1 MCSETI
7 TFTANAL
14 AEEFGKNIPIY
25 AEEVK
30 QGVKKPCFFI
40 KTESVKE
47 IPYIGE
53 RFLRKC
59 RLLIT
64 FYPEDG
70 SGKHAECER
79 TAERLFDCL
88 KFIDTGDRP
97 VMGREMSFEIK
108 DGRLLFHVE
117 HNEFMYRAK
126 PQIPMMEILK
136 QKRKENT

>member
-1 MCSETI
+1 MCSEII

-14 AEEFGKNIPIY
+14 AEEFGGDITIY

-30 QGVKKPCFFI
+30 QGVKKPCFFL
-40 KTESVKE
+40 KTEGVKE

-64 FYPEDG
+64 FYPEDN
-70 SGKHAECER
+70 SGKQGECER

-88 KFIDTGDRP
+88 KFIDADDRP
-97 VMGREMSFEIK
+97 LMGSEMSFEIK
-108 DGRLLFHVE
+108 DGLLLFHVDY
-117 HNEFMYRAK
+117 NEFMYRAK
-126 PQIPMMEILK
+126 PVIPKMEIL
-136 QKRKENT
+136 QQRRKDNK